1 MKKFLVAVTAV
12 AALSLL
18 LAPSTGIAEPTNPN
32 EVGLYDSPDAWTGIS
47 GTDIIGSPVDV
58 FVVLSKVE
66 DTETGTPYPTINAFE
81 LKLNFDP
88 IGGLFKLGDAYPPQ
102 AINVGDNN
110 NIGEGYLEYVVGLG
124 EDCPVVDEQA
134 VLIGITFMHTSSDEI
149 AVTVCPTDFPGID
162 GHMAFQSVEGDLR
175 VMHSMS
181 GSHEDPVFIFS
192 GIAIAVENESFGSVK
207 ALFR

>member
-1 MKKFLVAVTAV
+1 MKKFLVAVSAV

-18 LAPSTGIAEPTNPN
+18 LAPGAGMAEPTNPN
-32 EVGLYDSPDAWTGIS
+32 EVGLYDSPDAWSGIT
-47 GTDIIGSPVDV
+47 GTDIVGTPVV
-58 FVVLSKVE
+58 VYVVLSMVE
-66 DTETGTPYPTINAFE
+66 DTEAGTPYPTINAFE

-134 VLIGITFMHTSSDEI
+134 VLIAITFMHTSSDEI
-149 AVTVCPTDFPGID
+149 AVSVGPTFAPGIE
-162 GHMAFQSVEGDLR
+162 GQMAFQSVEGDLR
-175 VMHSMS
+175 IMNSMG
-181 GSHEDPVFIFS
+181 GSHEAPVFIFQ